1 MEKVNLE
8 DLVTEVNSSIRKMK
22 KSLVD
27 YVNQHD
33 GLIKTDK
40 YDTLFPIYAYIFNRY
55 DEEYKY
61 IILAVKTVE
70 DKLFILPDYA
80 SIKTGDLEG
89 WTREEILQAPEW
101 EDVDGDNVLPI
112 MTLYNLCNCI
122 REYTIS

>member
-8 DLVTEVNSSIRKMK
+8 DLITEMNSSVRKMK

-27 YVNQHD
+27 YVNQHG

-55 DEEYKY
+55 DEEEEH
-61 IILAVKTVE
+61 IILAVKTEE

-80 SIKTGDLEG
+80 SEQTGDLEG
-89 WTREEILQAPEW
+89 WSREEILKDPEW

-112 MTLYNLCNCI
+112 MTLYNLCNYI
-122 REYTIS
+122 EEYV